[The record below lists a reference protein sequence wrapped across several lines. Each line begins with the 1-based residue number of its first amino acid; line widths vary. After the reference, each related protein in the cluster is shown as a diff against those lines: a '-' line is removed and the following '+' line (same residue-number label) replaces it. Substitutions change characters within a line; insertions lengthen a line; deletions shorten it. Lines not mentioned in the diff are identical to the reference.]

1 MLGGDPRHGE
11 NNGFQVRGT
20 QLTMDGR
27 RFWVNRGLLGREY
40 VGESWRRK
48 PAGGFGRA
56 FLLEWEPLVFSLARD
71 LWIFSHIRNGV

>member
-11 NNGFQVRGT
+11 NNGFQVGGT

-40 VGESWRRK
+40 GGESWRRK
-48 PAGGFGRA
+48 PAGGFGYHGESLPAGVGTSCFQPRKGPLD
-56 FLLEWEPLVFSLARD
+56 FLPR
-71 LWIFSHIRNGV
+71 